1 MSKDELTFGAGR
13 RPGTPLTMSSLEI
26 ADLTEKRHDNVVRD
40 IKRMLLELYGEPG
53 DTFEALENDPSK
65 LRDQVKSVTWRK
77 DARGYVASFHLDKS
91 HAVTLVA
98 GYDARMRKRII
109 DRWQQLEA
117 EVAAGRPALPDFT
130 DPVMAARAWAD
141 EVEAKT
147 IARQRAAAL
156 EAKVK
161 EQSVKVAALDRIAT
175 ANGSTC
181 ISTSA
186 KTLQMKPSELFTY
199 MRNHGWIFR
208 RGGNGRYV
216 AHQPRINAGYL
227 EHKVEVIPGKDGDE
241 HTFEQVRVTPRG
253 LTVLARLL
261 GKPTQG
267 RLL

>member
-1 MSKDELTFGAGR
+1 MSNDVLTFGAGR
-13 RPGTPLTMSSLEI
+13 RPGEPLTMSSHEI
-26 ADLTEKRHDNVVRD
+26 ARILKSRHDTVKLSIERLA
-40 IKRMLLELYGEPG
+40 KRCVFELP
-53 DTFEALENDPSK
+53 PSTE
-65 LRDQVKSVTWRK
+65 VKNHLGQTVEI
-77 DARGYVASFHLDKS
+77 YHLDKRS
-91 HAVTLVA
+91 SLIVVA
-98 GYDARMRKRII
+98 QLSPEFTAQVV

-117 EVAAGRPALPDFT
+117 EVAAGRPVLPDFT

-267 RLL
+267 SLL